1 MTREEKD
8 LLVKDFCA
16 RLPYNVKAY
25 VKNWSKLDRKYYE
38 DIYDVKS
45 VFPSLNEVHVQ
56 SKTCSVNVLFGH
68 PDYDIKPYLFPL
80 SSMTEEQK
88 NKLQNKLIELELKAI
103 NDEIDHTKVAEY
115 EIDFY
120 NQNHIDFRGF
130 IEKGLALD
138 ATGLNIY

>member
-1 MTREEKD
+1 
-8 LLVKDFCA
+8 
-16 RLPYNVKAY
+16 
-25 VKNWSKLDRKYYE
+25 
-38 DIYDVKS
+38 
-45 VFPSLNEVHVQ
+45 
-56 SKTCSVNVLFGH
+56 
-68 PDYDIKPYLFPL
+68 
-80 SSMTEEQK
+80 MTEEQK

>member
-38 DIYDVKS
+38 DIYEVKS

-56 SKTCSVNVLFGH
+56 SKTGSVNVLFGR